1 MNEIKLILCDLDGTL
16 LNNESMVTDYTKQA
30 IQKARDQGIL
40 FGVATGRSLYAVNQ
54 LIDKWQIR
62 ELCDVLLGFN
72 GGQIIDESMNV
83 NQLNYPLKGEY
94 CLEIIEHFK
103 DLPVNFVIY
112 DKTTLYAFKKDM
124 WSERLSKS
132 NHFQEALMGDLDT
145 FFKRKSYPKLQ
156 IACDATD
163 MPKVI
168 ERAATFSS
176 ENYHC
181 MQTGA
186 FLFEYMDRN
195 VSKSNGIKTV
205 CELHGYTMDN
215 VCVFGD
221 AANDRDML
229 QKAGLGVCMING
241 DDTTKALSNDITEYT
256 NNEDGVA
263 KYIEKNILK

>member
-1 MNEIKLILCDLDGTL
+1 MKDIKLILCDLDGTL
-16 LNNESMVTDYTKQA
+16 LNNESMVTNYTKQA
-30 IQKARDQGIL
+30 IQKAREQGIL

-62 ELCDVLLGFN
+62 HLCDVLLGFN

-83 NQLNYPLKGEY
+83 NQLSHPLNGEY

-103 DLPVNFVIY
+103 DLPCNFVIY
-112 DKTTLYAFKKDM
+112 DKTNLYCYQKDQ

-132 NHFQEALMGDLDT
+132 NHFTECLMGNLNE
-145 FFKRKSYPKLQ
+145 FFLNKSYPKLQ
-156 IACDATD
+156 IACDATV
-163 MPKVI
+163 MPMII
-168 ERAATFSS
+168 ERAESFKS
-176 ENYHC
+176 EHYHC

-186 FLFEYMDRN
+186 FLFEYMDPH

-205 CELHGYTMDN
+205 CDLHGYTMEQ

-241 DDTTKALSNDITEYT
+241 DDVTKSLSNDITKYS

-263 KYIEKNILK
+263 KYIEEFILQ

>member
-1 MNEIKLILCDLDGTL
+1 MKDIKLILCDLDGTL
-16 LNNESMVTDYTKQA
+16 LNNESMVTNYTKQA
-30 IQKARDQGIL
+30 IQKAREQGIL

-62 ELCDVLLGFN
+62 HLCDVLLGFN

-83 NQLNYPLKGEY
+83 NQLSHPLNGEY
-94 CLEIIEHFK
+94 CLEIIEQFK
-103 DLPVNFVIY
+103 DLPCNFVIY
-112 DKTTLYAFKKDM
+112 DKTNLYCYQKDQ

-132 NHFQEALMGDLDT
+132 NHFTECLMGNLNE
-145 FFKRKSYPKLQ
+145 FFLNKSYPKLQ
-156 IACDATD
+156 IACDATV
-163 MPKVI
+163 MPMII
-168 ERAATFSS
+168 ERAESFKS
-176 ENYHC
+176 EHYHC

-186 FLFEYMDRN
+186 FLFEYMDPH

-205 CELHGYTMDN
+205 CDLHGYTMEQ

-241 DDTTKALSNDITEYT
+241 DDVTKSLSNDITKYS

-263 KYIEKNILK
+263 KYIEEFILQ

>member
-1 MNEIKLILCDLDGTL
+1 MKDIKLILCDLDGTL
-16 LNNESMVTDYTKQA
+16 LNNESMVTNHTKQA
-30 IQKARDQGIL
+30 IQKAREQGIL

-62 ELCDVLLGFN
+62 HLCDVLLGFN

-83 NQLNYPLKGEY
+83 NQLSHPLNGEY
-94 CLEIIEHFK
+94 CLEIIEQFK
-103 DLPVNFVIY
+103 DLPCNFVIY
-112 DKTTLYAFKKDM
+112 DKTNLYCYQKDQ

-132 NHFQEALMGDLDT
+132 NHFTECLMGNLNE
-145 FFKRKSYPKLQ
+145 FFLNKSYPKLQ
-156 IACDATD
+156 IACDATV
-163 MPKVI
+163 MPMII
-168 ERAATFSS
+168 ERAESFKS
-176 ENYHC
+176 EHYHC

-186 FLFEYMDRN
+186 FLFEYMDPQ

-205 CELHGYTMDN
+205 CDLHGYTMEQ

-241 DDTTKALSNDITEYT
+241 DDVTKSLSNDITKYS

-263 KYIEKNILK
+263 KYIEEFILQ